1 MNINEAMDFIHQTQ
15 WKGSKLGL
23 SNIEVLMDLLG
34 NPQDELKY
42 IHIAGTNGKGST
54 ASMLSSILTK
64 AGYKTGLYTSPF
76 INKFNER
83 IQVNGENVPDEFLI
97 QSVERLKEALDK
109 MDNKP
114 TEFEIVT
121 ALGFMYFYEVKCD
134 IVVLEVGLGGR
145 LDSTNII
152 HSPEVAVITAIGL
165 DHTKELGEN
174 IEEIAWEKAG
184 IIKEDCDI
192 VIYDQD
198 KIIVDVIKKVS
209 DEKSSRLHI
218 ADFNKIEPLEISLK
232 NQSFN
237 YKEYKN
243 IKLALLGDH
252 QLNNAA
258 TVIETVEV
266 LRDKGWDIS
275 KEDLYEGLENVKWPG
290 RFEVLNENPIFIVDG
305 AHNPQGVITLANNIE
320 KYFKG
325 KKITFITGVMA
336 DKEFDKMYDMIAPY
350 AEKFVVVEPNNP
362 RAFKYHDLGVLLHE
376 RYNVDV
382 VEGESVSN
390 GIKKALDEASPD
402 DVIIAF
408 GSLYMSGDIRSYF
421 IK

>member
-23 SNIEVLMDLLG
+23 SNIEVLMNLLG

-54 ASMLSSILTK
+54 ASMLASVLIE
-64 AGYKTGLYTSPF
+64 AGYKTGLYTSPY

-97 QSVERLKEALDK
+97 KSVEKLKVALDK

-121 ALGFMYFYEVKCD
+121 ALGFMYFHEVKCD

-152 HSPEVAVITAIGL
+152 HSPEAAVITAIGI

-174 IEEIAWEKAG
+174 IEEIALEKAG
-184 IIKEDCDI
+184 IIKDDCD
-192 VIYDQD
+192 VILYDQD
-198 KIIVDVIKKVS
+198 KVIVDVIKTIAK
-209 DEKSSRLHI
+209 EKSSRLHI

-258 TVIETVEV
+258 TVIETINV
-266 LRDKGWDIS
+266 LKNKGWNIS
-275 KEDLYEGLENVKWPG
+275 KENLYNGLEKVKWPG
-290 RFEVLNENPIFIVDG
+290 RFEVLRENPTFIVDG
-305 AHNPQGVITLANNIE
+305 AHNPHGVITLANNIE

-325 KKITFITGVMA
+325 KKVTFITGVMA
-336 DKEFDKMYDMIAPY
+336 DKEFEKMYDMVAPY

-362 RAFKYHDLGVLLHE
+362 RAFNYHDLGLFLHE
-376 RYNVDV
+376 RYNVEII
-382 VEGESVSN
+382 EGKSVSD
-390 GIKKALDEASPD
+390 GIKKALDAAKPD

-421 IK
+421 V